1 MKVRVVANKPESSD
15 CSDISDLIGKTF
27 EVVYWYDGLPYVIYD
42 ENKLEIGLFD
52 GEYEIVE

>member
-15 CSDISDLIGKTF
+15 CSDISVLIGKTF
-27 EVVYWYDGLPYVIYD
+27 EVVYWYDELPYIIYD